1 MVRSPAMPV
10 IREPPLAASLLL
22 VGLALFFGGAA
33 ENGSLWWLGGGAL
46 VALVALAATRGLPHG
61 WLSLAPL
68 AALVG
73 WVALS
78 ISWSWL
84 PDRSWD
90 YADRGFVY
98 LLFAALGLWLVGH
111 TRELAVG
118 LMALFG
124 ALLAWSLLGKILP
137 PVYDYGPPGVARL
150 QGPVGLWN
158 QLALVAVF
166 ALPLALWRKRLAG
179 TLLAYLAIV
188 ALLLTYSRGGLLTAV
203 LVLVAWFAL
212 SGERLDSAATLVA
225 AAVPAGVVVGVA
237 FVLPGVTSDGQS
249 SSTRWR
255 DGLIFGAVLIAGA
268 GAAALLARA
277 PRPRDTPQLRR
288 ILIAT
293 GVVGAIAVIVVG
305 ALKVGSFTSTSSVGN
320 SSARFS
326 SGASNFRWAW
336 WQQAWDGWQHAK
348 LVGTGAG
355 TFLLTNLRYRDSYL
369 DQTIEPHN
377 LPLQFLL
384 ETGVIGLVLL
394 LLAVAFL
401 LRPSWR
407 RRGHELALALLL
419 PAYLVHS
426 LVDVDWDFAAV
437 SVPAF
442 LAAGSLAGR
451 LPFRR
456 VPPFAIVA
464 LAGAAALGFG
474 TLLLPWLGE
483 RWANDA
489 LFASPS
495 RAVQLANRA
504 ESVDPLLVEPLWAKA
519 LAAGTRGEEQRAFD
533 YYVEA
538 VRRQPKNPQTWLF
551 AGRYAL
557 DQRCY
562 HLAYTYLEKFT
573 ELNQKA
579 RPSAGGDDYNRALR
593 LVDAGKGKC

>member
-1 MVRSPAMPV
+1 MPV

-22 VGLALFFGGAA
+22 VGLALFFGDGAA
-33 ENGSLWWLGGGAL
+33 NGSLWWLGGGAL
-46 VALVALAATRGLPHG
+46 VALVGLAAARGLPRG
-61 WLSLAPL
+61 WLALAPL

-90 YADRGFVY
+90 YADRGLVY

-111 TRELAVG
+111 TRELALG

-124 ALLAWSLLGKILP
+124 AVLAWSLLGKILP

-150 QGPVGLWN
+150 QAPVGLWN

-166 ALPLALWRKRLAG
+166 ALPLALWRKRLDGAF
-179 TLLAYLAIV
+179 LAYLAIV

-203 LVLVAWFAL
+203 LVLIAWFAL
-212 SGERLDSAATLVA
+212 SDERLESGATLVA

-237 FVLPGVTSDGQS
+237 FLLPGVTSDGQS

-268 GAAALLARA
+268 CGAALLARA
-277 PRPRDTPQLRR
+277 PRPHDTPQLRR
-288 ILIAT
+288 TLLAT
-293 GVVGAIAVIVVG
+293 GLVAAVAVIVIG
-305 ALKVGSFTSTSSVGN
+305 ALKIGSFTSTSSVGN
-320 SSARFS
+320 TGGRFS
-326 SGASNFRWAW
+326 SGESNFRWAW

-348 LVGTGAG
+348 VVGTGAG

-384 ETGVIGLVLL
+384 ETGVVGLALLVLT
-394 LLAVAFL
+394 AVFL
-401 LRPSWR
+401 LRASWQ

-419 PAYLVHS
+419 PAYLLHS

-442 LAAGSLAGR
+442 LAAGALAGR

-456 VPPFAIVA
+456 VSPFASIA
-464 LAGAAALGFG
+464 LVGAAALAFG
-474 TLLLPWLGE
+474 ALLLPWLGE
-483 RWANDA
+483 RWATDA
-489 LFASPS
+489 LFASPA

-504 ESVDPLLVEPLWAKA
+504 QSVDPFLVEPLWAKA
-519 LAAGTRGEEQRAFD
+519 LAADTLGQQQRAFN

-538 VRRQPKNPQTWLF
+538 VHKQPKNPQTWLF
-551 AGRYAL
+551 AGRFAL

-579 RPSAGGDDYNRALR
+579 RPSAGGDDYNRALK